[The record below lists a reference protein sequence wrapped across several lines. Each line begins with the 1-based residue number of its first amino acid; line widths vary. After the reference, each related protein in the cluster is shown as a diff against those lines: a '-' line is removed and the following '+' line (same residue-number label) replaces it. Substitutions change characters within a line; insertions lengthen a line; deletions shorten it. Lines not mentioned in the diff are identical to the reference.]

1 MEDSCGGKKVILVVD
16 DEPAIC
22 DICRRVLTG
31 EGFEVDIAVNG
42 KVAQPMITG
51 KQYSLFLFDVRTPE
65 MNGME
70 LYRWLEESHPQLA
83 GRVIFTTGSVVGQ
96 STNTFVESAGRPFL
110 PKPFTPDELKDIVV
124 RTLRE
129 VEK

>member
-1 MEDSCGGKKVILVVD
+1 MEDSGGGKKVILIMD

-22 DICRRVLTG
+22 GICQRVLAD
-31 EGFEVDIAVNG
+31 EGFEVDVAANG

-51 KQYSLFLFDVRTPE
+51 KHYSLFLFDVRTPE

-70 LYRWLEESHPQLA
+70 LYRWLEENHPRLA

-96 STNTFVESAGRPFL
+96 STTAFVEHASRPFL
-110 PKPFTPDELKDIVV
+110 PKPFTPDELKDIVA